1 MTAFMAQ
8 VSGGDAP
15 RGSFNFKSMYAVGA
29 VLFVITLAL
38 NMASYFIS
46 NRFKEKYD

>member
-8 VSGGDAP
+8 VSSGDAP
-15 RGSFNFKSMYAVGA
+15 RGSFNFKSIYAVGA
-29 VLFVITLAL
+29 VLFLITLVL
-38 NMASYFIS
+38 NIGSYWIS